1 MEKEFMTC
9 YWYDERDGNCW
20 RECPD
25 SILPCPYYGN
35 VDKAE
40 CQQFGLKVAIER
52 VEDDGD
58 TTI

>member
-1 MEKEFMTC
+1 MTC

-25 SILPCPYYGN
+25 SILPCPYDGN

-52 VEDDGD
+52 VEDDGN